1 MVVIVWVV
9 CVSVSVSVRSNHVDL
24 NEYEEFVL
32 RISGYEWLGRR
43 VNWKSCGGWVVGWV

>member
-9 CVSVSVSVRSNHVDL
+9 CVSVSVRSNHVDL